1 MKSIILKCIKPLVKC
16 TLLLIVPFTTSAQS
30 HSIDQKIINL
40 SDVYTVNDF
49 YKNTYY
55 NAIDSVD
62 VSWEIIE
69 HTMPE
74 EWSFSNCFPSCNPV
88 GVISGLNN
96 FPANSSQYLNCH
108 FYPNN
113 TPGMGMVKMLIITN
127 QIHLDTVTWIGT
139 ADSNSVSVFE
149 LYNSDTKVYP
159 TATSGIVTIE
169 LPKIT
174 NGQIVI
180 FSLTG
185 EKVFQTDFNED
196 ELELNL
202 KGVIE
207 QGLYFIQII
216 DVFGNQLVLRKI
228 LYE

>member
-1 MKSIILKCIKPLVKC
+1 MNYIKPIIKV
-16 TLLLIVPFTTSAQS
+16 TLFLIVPLTINAQT

-40 SDVYTVNDF
+40 SDIYTVNDF

-74 EWSFSNCFPSCNPV
+74 EWSFSNCFPFCNPV
-88 GVISGLNN
+88 GVTSGLNN

-139 ADSNSVSVFE
+139 ADSNSVSIFE

-159 TATSGIVTIE
+159 TATSGNVTIE

-180 FSLTG
+180 YSLTG
-185 EKVFQTDFNED
+185 RKVFQTNFNVD

-207 QGLYFIQII
+207 QGLYFIQVMDISQ
-216 DVFGNQLVLRKI
+216 NLLVTRKI
-228 LYE
+228 LYQ